1 MIELKHVT
9 FRYEN
14 APENVYSIHN
24 INLTIQRGECVVLC
38 GRSGCGKTT
47 ITRLIN
53 GLIPHYYEGELSGFI
68 SVNGVEIRSQQLSK
82 ISQYVGSVFQ
92 NPRSQFFNVDTT
104 AELAFGCENQ
114 GLPKEDVLERIE
126 EAANRFSLN
135 GLLNRSIFELSGG
148 EKQRIAC
155 ASVYA
160 VHPDIFVLDE
170 PSSNLDPASILQLK
184 DVLQKLKAE
193 GKTLV
198 ISEHRLYYLLD
209 IADLFVWL
217 DQGEIRSVYTR
228 EEILAFSPAQIS
240 AMGLRALDLNQ
251 VDLATE
257 SKRQKHTGHEFTFQ
271 NLDCKISGHS
281 VLHIQSLRIP
291 TGEII
296 AVIGH
301 NGAGKS
307 TLAGCLCGIRKH
319 TGKVLYDKTEWTAK
333 KRLKESYMVM
343 QDVNRQLFTES
354 VRDEVTLNIPEEQA
368 EQAENILRQMGINE
382 LADCHPLALSGGQK
396 QRVAIASALCAAKK
410 ILIYDE
416 PTSGLDYESMRSA
429 CALIREVSKRTELS
443 LVITHD
449 LEFIMSC
456 CTFILHIDHG
466 TVKAF
471 YPLDST
477 GKARVKKEFLS
488 HKEKEEEL

>member
-1 MIELKHVT
+1 MISFQNFS
-9 FRYEN
+9 FRYE
-14 APENVYSIHN
+14 ESKDFTLRGIDMTVQTGEFIL
-24 INLTIQRGECVVLC
+24 LT

-53 GLIPHYYEGELSGFI
+53 GLIPHYYEGKLSGHV
-68 SVNGVEIRSQQLSK
+68 SVDGVEIKNQQLSK
-82 ISQYVGSVFQ
+82 ISQHVGSVFQ

-104 AELAFGCENQ
+104 SELAFGCENQ
-114 GLPKEDVLERIE
+114 GLPKEDVLERIA

-184 DVLQKLKAE
+184 DVLLKLKAE

-209 IADLFVWL
+209 IADRFVWL
-217 DQGEIRSVYTR
+217 DQGEVRSVYTR
-228 EEILAFSPAQIS
+228 KEILAFSPAQIS
-240 AMGLRALDLNQ
+240 AMGLRALDLKQ
-251 VDLATE
+251 VE
-257 SKRQKHTGHEFTFQ
+257 SEAEHLKHSEHEFAFQ
-271 NLDCKISGHS
+271 NLDCKVSGHS
-281 VLHIQSLRIP
+281 VLHIESLRIP
-291 TGEII
+291 AGEIV

-307 TLAGCLCGIRKH
+307 TFAGCLCGIRKH
-319 TGKVLYDKTEWTAK
+319 TGKIFYNKTERNAK
-333 KRLKESYMVM
+333 KRLQESYMVM
-343 QDVNRQLFTES
+343 QDVNHQLFTES
-354 VRDEVTLNIPEEQA
+354 VRDEVTLNIPEQQSK
-368 EQAENILRQMGINE
+368 QAENILKRMGIAE
-382 LADCHPLALSGGQK
+382 LAECHPLALSGGQK
-396 QRVAIASALCAAKK
+396 QRVAIASALCAGKK

-416 PTSGLDYESMRSA
+416 PTSGLDYESMRYA
-429 CALIREVSKRTELS
+429 CALIREVSRQAELS

-449 LEFIMSC
+449 LEFIMAC
-456 CTFILHIDHG
+456 CTCVLHIDHG

-471 YPLDST
+471 YTLDSR
-477 GKARVKKEFLS
+477 GKTRVKKEFLLQEES
-488 HKEKEEEL
+488 EEEL